1 MTDSGTM
8 QHGGVIY
15 NGITN
20 FRITVRDTYVSPLQR
35 TAELRQYFDKRSV
48 YNPYYSLLIIA
59 ILGPTL
65 SEVHFMHT
73 IFLKLALLPIQ
84 SDSSL
89 YRDDT

>member
-1 MTDSGTM
+1 M

-20 FRITVRDTYVSPLQR
+20 FRIIVRGVYVSPLQR
-35 TAELRQYFDKRSV
+35 TAQLHQYFHKRGV
-48 YNPYYSLLIIA
+48 LNPYYSLLIIP
-59 ILGPTL
+59 ILGTTLSL
-65 SEVHFMHT
+65 SEVQFMHT

-89 YRDDT
+89 YLNAT